1 MIGRVR
7 ALISVIIPVYNT
19 KASDLES
26 CIAGIFGQDYTDF
39 EVILINDGST
49 DGECLSCLKKLAARY
64 DKIRLINKEN
74 GGPSSARNLALD
86 LSLGDFICF
95 VDSDDI
101 LLPGFFREAM
111 SAFDSETSAV
121 FGKTEWVNEDGSL
134 VKTNVAENNSSVK
147 DYVFHNDGDRTEFIR
162 TASKW
167 KNNEDFKLGIQ
178 SELWCKIFRKS
189 VIENIRFSEDV
200 LIGED
205 QLFTTQ
211 AFLKCDKI
219 KIVDSCWYR
228 YIIHPNSL
236 MRSLSKSVDKYLGFF
251 KGFVSIFGEGDNI
264 VLYEKAYFCF
274 RELMETFGNTDPSE
288 HKKAAEILKTFTEDE
303 TVKKYLFKIPMKA
316 TAVPLYDRILCRFGT
331 FKCIIEFKRK
341 D

>member
-1 MIGRVR
+1 M
-7 ALISVIIPVYNT
+7 ISVIIPVYNT
-19 KASDLES
+19 NASDLES

-64 DKIRLINKEN
+64 GKIRLINKEN

-86 LSLGDFICF
+86 LAHGEFICF

-189 VIENIRFSEDV
+189 VIENIRFNEDI

-211 AFLKCDKI
+211 AILKCDKI

-251 KGFVSIFGEGDNI
+251 NGFVSIFGEGDNI

-274 RELMETFGNTDPSE
+274 RELLETIDKSE
-288 HKKAAEILKTFTEDE
+288 HKKATECIKAFTEDA
-303 TVKKYLFKIPMKA
+303 TVKKYLFKIPFKA

-331 FKCIIEFKRK
+331 FKCLIEFKGR

>member
-1 MIGRVR
+1 
-7 ALISVIIPVYNT
+7 
-19 KASDLES
+19 
-26 CIAGIFGQDYTDF
+26 
-39 EVILINDGST
+39 
-49 DGECLSCLKKLAARY
+49 
-64 DKIRLINKEN
+64 
-74 GGPSSARNLALD
+74 
-86 LSLGDFICF
+86 
-95 VDSDDI
+95 
-101 LLPGFFREAM
+101 M
-111 SAFDSETSAV
+111 SAFDPETSAV

-134 VKTNVAENNSSVK
+134 VKTNVAENNLSVTE
-147 DYVFHNDGDRTEFIR
+147 YVFHNDDDRTEFIR

-167 KNNEDFKLGIQ
+167 KNNEEFKLGIQ

-189 VIENIRFSEDV
+189 IVENIRFNKDV

-205 QLFTTQ
+205 QIFTTQ

-219 KIVDSCWYR
+219 RIVDSCWYR

-236 MRSLSKSVDKYLGFF
+236 MRSLSFKSVDKYLSFF
-251 KGFVSIFGEGDNI
+251 KGFAEIFGEGDNI

-274 RELMETFGNTDPSE
+274 RELLEVIDPSE
-288 HKKAAEILKTFTEDE
+288 HKKAAECIKAFTEDA
-303 TVKKYLFKIPMKA
+303 TVKKYLFEIPFKA